1 MNLYFATNN
10 THKVA
15 EVSAILKAAG
25 LPLRVLPAS
34 TVGCVPPVEEDGE
47 TFESNARKKAGAL
60 ARQLIQ
66 SSIEPPWL
74 VAADDSGLCVD
85 ALGGAPG
92 VRSARYAG
100 EGATDEDNNAKLL
113 GALEAVPEADRAA
126 AFHCVIAV
134 TDPVGTFQAF
144 AGRCPGRILKRRR
157 GAGGFGYDPL
167 FVPEGYE
174 QTYAELADEEKN
186 RISHRARA
194 LEAFVD
200 WFRASL

>member
-10 THKVA
+10 AHKVA

-25 LPLRVLPAS
+25 VPLRVLPAS
-34 TVGCVPPVEEDGE
+34 TAGGMPPVEEDGD

-60 ARQLIQ
+60 ARQLNQ
-66 SSIEPPWL
+66 LSIELPWL

-100 EGATDEDNNAKLL
+100 EEATDVDNNAKLL
-113 GALEAVPEADRAA
+113 RALEPVPEADRAA
-126 AFHCVIAV
+126 TFHCVIAV
-134 TDPVGTFQAF
+134 TDHGETVRTF
-144 AGRCPGRILKRRR
+144 AGCCPGRILTRRR

-174 QTYAELADEEKN
+174 QTYAELGDEEKN

-194 LEAFVD
+194 LAAFAA
-200 WFRASL
+200 WFRASG